1 MENKRIF
8 KLVLTALMSTLCYV
22 SFALLKISIPTP
34 AGYTSFH
41 LGNVF
46 CVLAALIID
55 GVSGGIAGA
64 IGMGIGDLLDPR
76 YIVTA
81 PKTLILKFFIGYITG
96 SLAHK
101 VFKITEK
108 QEINK
113 KDVVLSISGGM
124 LFNIIGEPVLS
135 YIYYSLI
142 LNNVDKAA
150 SYLTVAKWV
159 TTSVN
164 SVLTIIIGT
173 ILYLAIIK
181 RIKNNKYYIDLLKK

>member
-181 RIKNNKYYIDLLKK
+181 RIKNNKYYMDLLKK

>member
-8 KLVLTALMSTLCYV
+8 KLVLTALMSALCYV